1 MEKNYEN
8 MNSKFL
14 NYEKYNMYSKLYER
28 LHELKHGGTSD
39 LRAGSHP
46 ASLLSLLT
54 KAGRSL
60 NSFAILRKICLLSFP
75 RVQGAKVKKKNQTN
89 KKQNKTKKQLLVC
102 GIIKR
107 EPGVDD

>member
-1 MEKNYEN
+1 MSLRQSE
-8 MNSKFL
+8 F
-14 NYEKYNMYSKLYER
+14 
-28 LHELKHGGTSD
+28 KHGGTSD

-46 ASLLSLLT
+46 ASLLSVLT

-75 RVQGAKVKKKNQTN
+75 RVQGAKVKKKPN
-89 KKQNKTKKQLLVC
+89 KQKTKQNKTKKQLLVC

-107 EPGVDD
+107 EPGADD